1 VLGRGGNYRVLPVAM
16 AIDAIISVQNATPEA
31 LTFLFW
37 KTETAPSVVIFLLM
51 RARILVTAA
60 AVLSRYLKR
69 FFKIKIPNHERLVV
83 KNISARR

>member
-1 VLGRGGNYRVLPVAM
+1 M
-16 AIDAIISVQNATPEA
+16 AIDSIITFENATPGA

-37 KTETAPSVVIFLLM
+37 KTENAPSVVIFLLM
-51 RARILVTAA
+51 LDGILMTAA
-60 AVLSRYLKR
+60 QVLSRYLKR